1 MNIDMKRKIYFKK
14 MMALQMLLGIGL
26 VFGAEAQNQ
35 FIIQNGS
42 SAALFS
48 TFQDALD
55 NAVNGDTLY
64 LPGGPISGDYS
75 IDKEV
80 HIVGAGYDPN
90 FTTATQKTNFSGKLT
105 LVTGASN
112 SSITGIEVVNI
123 YFGTNASNQT
133 ISNITISRSYI
144 TSLLSL
150 SYNGSAENTAGDY
163 LIKEC
168 ILNNVQGGYT
178 NNVTISNSI
187 IRDRVYYF
195 DKSTTVFQN
204 NIFHYYYSANP
215 SGSFRVLQSISNTL
229 FANNIFM
236 SYTGW
241 IPFSGVNNSLFSN
254 NIFYPSSSIMDL
266 VASNNDGFGNYFS
279 ENNTSTFVAVSGTGF
294 SFTYDYHLLP
304 GSVGINGGTDGT
316 DIGIYGGNY
325 PWKDGGLPFNPHIDN
340 ENISILLDSAGLLH
354 VEVQVTAQDN

>member
-1 MNIDMKRKIYFKK
+1 MKRKIYFKK
-14 MMALQMLLGIGL
+14 MMALQVLLGVGL

-64 LPGGPISGDYS
+64 LPGGPISGDFT
-75 IDKEV
+75 INKEL
-80 HIVGAGYDPN
+80 HIIGVGYHPDL
-90 FTTATQKTNFSGKLT
+90 TTATLKTDFAGKLS

-112 SSITGIEVVNI
+112 SSITGIEVNQI
-123 YFGTNASNQT
+123 YFGTTASDQA
-133 ISNITISRSYI
+133 ISNITISRCYI
-144 TSLLSL
+144 VSGLYL

-204 NIFHYYYSANP
+204 NIFHYYYAN
-215 SGSFRVLQSISNTL
+215 SSRRTLNSISNTL